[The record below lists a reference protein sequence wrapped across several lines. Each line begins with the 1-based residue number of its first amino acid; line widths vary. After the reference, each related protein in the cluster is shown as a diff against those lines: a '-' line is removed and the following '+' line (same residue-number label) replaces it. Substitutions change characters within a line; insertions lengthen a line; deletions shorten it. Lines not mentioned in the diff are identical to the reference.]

1 MAEEAPGF
9 LGRWARR
16 KNEVL
21 KGGTPQAP
29 ALSVPAKPAEP
40 AATVISATPDAD
52 EALIQRQE
60 KILSLDDVRLLTKDS
75 DFKPFMAQ
83 GVDASVRNAAVKKLF
98 TDPHFNVMDG
108 LDTYIDDYSKSDPI
122 PEAML
127 RQMTSAKVLGLFA
140 DEEGTQKPVPELPRE
155 DANNPSTKTVPQSC
169 ENAVI
174 ASTIPAQPTSQSASL
189 PDAMDAAASQE
200 THADTDLRLQP
211 DNATSARATGRGT
224 Q

>member
-40 AATVISATPDAD
+40 AAIVLSATPDAD
-52 EALIQRQE
+52 EALMQRQE

-127 RQMTSAKVLGLFA
+127 RQMTSAKFLGLFA
-140 DEEGTQKPVPELPRE
+140 DEEGTEKPALESPRE
-155 DANNPSTKTVPQSC
+155 DANNPCTETVPQSC
-169 ENAVI
+169 EDINI
-174 ASTIPAQPTSQSASL
+174 ASTAPVQPTSQSASL
-189 PDAMDAAASQE
+189 PDAMNAAASQE

-211 DNATSARATGRGT
+211 DHATSASSAGSGA
-224 Q
+224 